1 MRNMWRFEVR
11 FQILRE
17 RIGDERG
24 RERER
29 GGGSVTK
36 NTRLV
41 TELNRSAG
49 ENFSFDTCKS
59 DLHKSSFGAS

>member
-17 RIGDERG
+17 RIGDER
-24 RERER
+24 ERER
-29 GGGSVTK
+29 GSVTK

-41 TELNRSAG
+41 TELNRSVG